1 MKAALNKHNLVHE
14 GDTLH
19 IDGGLSMKKRM
30 ASSHLVFK
38 ALPGLYWRLQNETW
52 NIRHVKVW
60 YRNLYSWI

>member
-38 ALPGLYWRLQNETW
+38 ALPGLY
-52 NIRHVKVW
+52 
-60 YRNLYSWI
+60 